1 MEEHKPPAGSK
12 IFKYKLDFYYQQ
24 SLLYLLTLILYA
36 GIRGTFN
43 FEKLPSLVSDP
54 LLYIIILFVLISFI
68 VLLMNKSR
76 DRKLIIA
83 SDKIIF
89 HNKYREQ
96 EIAISDIEWLHIGRE
111 RRVQTAGA
119 SQIIVFKW
127 KSRRRL
133 FRIRV
138 GRYEREKELLAE
150 MQRISQFVP
159 RGKRQVF
166 SLRNQTRGRIPQ

>member
-1 MEEHKPPAGSK
+1 MEEHKPPAGYK

-43 FEKLPSLVSDP
+43 FERLPLLVSDP
-54 LLYIIILFVLISFI
+54 LLYIIILFVIISFV
-68 VLLMNKSR
+68 VLFMNKSR

-83 SDKIIF
+83 NDKIIF

-96 EIAISDIEWLHIGRE
+96 EITINDIEWLHIGRE

-119 SQIIVFKW
+119 SQMIVFKW

-138 GRYEREKELLAE
+138 GRYEREKELLTE
-150 MQRISQFVP
+150 MQRISQLVP
-159 RGKRQVF
+159 TGKREIF
-166 SLRNQTRGRIPQ
+166 NLRNQMRGRARQ